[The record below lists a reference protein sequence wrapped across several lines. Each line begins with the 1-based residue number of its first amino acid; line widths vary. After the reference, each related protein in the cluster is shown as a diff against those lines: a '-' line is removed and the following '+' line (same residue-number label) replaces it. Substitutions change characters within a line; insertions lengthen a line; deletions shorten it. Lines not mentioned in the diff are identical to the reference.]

1 MTNEEQHQITGQIV
15 HELAEARR
23 MLVCLERKSEKMAD
37 DFGFIIEMLFGN
49 LQFKDV
55 QLAEDLSVSKA
66 LALIKEANET
76 KVRIDRLQ
84 AKLDQLV

>member
-49 LQFKDV
+49 LQVKDV
-55 QLAEDLSVSKA
+55 QLAERYLC
-66 LALIKEANET
+66 IKSTCSNQGSQ
-76 KVRIDRLQ
+76 RNQSSD
-84 AKLDQLV
+84 